1 MTSENQTKKQT
12 IRTVLIA
19 NILMLFGTGAVAWE
33 FSFGK
38 INAGGFSIIF
48 LAVCLL
54 NLIAGAGMRAVRSSE
69 SKYFALAALICLS
82 AFVGLLVY
90 AKITP

>member
-1 MTSENQTKKQT
+1 MTSENQSKIQT

-19 NILMLFGTGAVAWE
+19 NVLMLLGTGAVAWE

-38 INAGGFSIIF
+38 INSGGFSIIF

-54 NLIAGAGMRAVRSSE
+54 NLIAGAGMRAVRSPE
-69 SKYFALAALICLS
+69 SKYFALAALTCFILFIS
-82 AFVGLLVY
+82 FLLYSKV
-90 AKITP
+90 